1 MVAKGEVVRQVRRD
15 GKVMIRGRMVNER
28 KKERSAPRCASPLER
43 RIAPVNSGSH
53 HSNTT
58 ASEASDGSL
67 NSRKQ
72 AHLRPHD
79 SHQGRGPPCLVR
91 ALPNAPPRSGGEIGP
106 AVI

>member
-1 MVAKGEVVRQVRRD
+1 
-15 GKVMIRGRMVNER
+15 MVNER

-58 ASEASDGSL
+58 ASGAFDGSL

-79 SHQGRGPPCLVR
+79 SDQGREVHHVS
-91 ALPNAPPRSGGEIGP
+91 PNAPPRSGGEIGP